1 MATQRRPIPQRRASP
16 RINVDLGCQFIVNET
31 EHKALIKNISA
42 VGALL
47 WSGFMPPPAADVSIK
62 IGTSLL
68 KLPIILQCKIVRR
81 SRVNTEQGPMGAFA
95 VRFSRSSPALMGLIS
110 KLVSP

>member
-1 MATQRRPIPQRRASP
+1 MVTQSRPIPHRRAAP

-31 EHKALIKNISA
+31 EHKALIKNIST

-47 WSGFMPPPAADVSIK
+47 WSGFMPPPTADVSIK

-68 KLPIILQCKIVRR
+68 KLPIILQGKIVRR
-81 SRVNTEQGPMGAFA
+81 SRVNTERGPIGAFA
-95 VRFSRSSPALMGLIS
+95 VKFSRSSPALMALIN
-110 KLVSP
+110 KLVSL